1 MKILNDKFGLSYL
14 SGNAQILYAN
24 TASLQ
29 QFDTII
35 ANTFT
40 TTGNVFTVNVGGV
53 YSNGFF
59 ATQGNISAANII
71 ISGNL
76 FLGGTSG
83 STYQYIQKSATGI
96 AWVNSTFDGG
106 LLLNPLVL
114 QNQLVATSISSAN
127 VVITGGYLQTVANVY
142 ATGVVNSGS
151 IQTPNLN
158 ITTGATITGALVTG
172 SLSTANARIT
182 GGYLQTVSNVYTTGV
197 VNADSVQVPNLS
209 VTTGATITGALVTG
223 SFSTANARITGGYLQ
238 TVANLYATGVV
249 NGGSVQTP
257 NLSVTT
263 GATVT
268 GRLLAS
274 NFDSANVAIRGGYIG
289 GGAGVTVANV
299 YASGIGNFGSIQTSN
314 VNVSGNVTSANLTT
328 GNISAT
334 GNISTPAY
342 LSTNTFAYTSAIIE
356 PVAIFAGTG
365 PSGEMNID
373 LMANSTHYYTPVATG
388 LWTPNVRA
396 GATTPL
402 NDMMAVGRQI
412 TFSMIVNQGATP
424 RNNNSGN
431 LRIDNTWYTA
441 KWPNATAPTA
451 IANRT
456 EIYTYT
462 LIKTAAGTWVVLGAS
477 STNA

>member
-1 MKILNDKFGLSYL
+1 
-14 SGNAQILYAN
+14 
-24 TASLQ
+24 
-29 QFDTII
+29 
-35 ANTFT
+35 
-40 TTGNVFTVNVGGV
+40 
-53 YSNGFF
+53 
-59 ATQGNISAANII
+59 
-71 ISGNL
+71 
-76 FLGGTSG
+76 
-83 STYQYIQKSATGI
+83 
-96 AWVNSTFDGG
+96 
-106 LLLNPLVL
+106 
-114 QNQLVATSISSAN
+114 
-127 VVITGGYLQTVANVY
+127 
-142 ATGVVNSGS
+142 
-151 IQTPNLN
+151 
-158 ITTGATITGALVTG
+158 
-172 SLSTANARIT
+172 
-182 GGYLQTVSNVYTTGV
+182 
-197 VNADSVQVPNLS
+197 
-209 VTTGATITGALVTG
+209 
-223 SFSTANARITGGYLQ
+223 
-238 TVANLYATGVV
+238 
-249 NGGSVQTP
+249 
-257 NLSVTT
+257 
-263 GATVT
+263 
-268 GRLLAS
+268 
-274 NFDSANVAIRGGYIG
+274 
-289 GGAGVTVANV
+289 
-299 YASGIGNFGSIQTSN
+299 
-314 VNVSGNVTSANLTT
+314 VSGNVTSANLTT